1 MRIRKRLT
9 AVLLIVM
16 LMTLLRPMLADKS
29 AGDLKVESTES
40 SETTKVEPT
49 NRLTGETVNWF
60 VIANGATNATS
71 TNHRLRGTVG
81 QPATEIASSDNHIVR
96 GGFWQDFA
104 ASGADCL
111 SGDVNESGSVDI
123 DDVVY
128 LIAYVFSGG
137 STPVPDECCGDVDGA
152 SGVDID
158 DIVYLIAFVFQ
169 GGAAP
174 IDGCS

>member
-1 MRIRKRLT
+1 MRIRKKLT
-9 AVLLIVM
+9 AVMLLVM
-16 LMTLLRPMLADKS
+16 LITLLRPMLADKS
-29 AGDLKVESTES
+29 AGNLNVESTES
-40 SETTKVEPT
+40 SETTIVKPK
-49 NRLTGETVNWF
+49 NRLAGETVNWF
-60 VIANGATNATS
+60 VIGNGSTDATS
-71 TNHRLRGTVG
+71 ANHRLLGTVG
-81 QPATEIASSDNHIVR
+81 QPADEIASSDNYIVR

-111 SGDVNESGSVDI
+111 SGDVNESGGIDI

-137 STPVPDECCGDVDGA
+137 AAPVPQECCGNVDGS

-174 IDGCS
+174 VDGCS